1 MSYTRTPTATLTELY
16 CTATATA
23 QFEVDPRNPGPGWA
37 LRMLG
42 CLWSFQQSRSWG
54 PTVTPLCGLNTCPKW
69 FGTPPCSHPLGGR
82 RECLGSGHL
91 RDRVVSDPGG
101 PNCSP
106 RPLGFSRRPPRYV
119 SGGDHEEVPQ
129 SDLQGRGVCLGG
141 ALLDD
146 QGCQVARHQAVSPE
160 KGPAPTG
167 PPPPV

>member
-16 CTATATA
+16 CTATA

-54 PTVTPLCGLNTCPKW
+54 PTVTPLCGLNTGPKW
-69 FGTPPCSHPLGGR
+69 FGSPPCSHPVGGR

-119 SGGDHEEVPQ
+119 SGGGPRGGTTVGLARERCSP
-129 SDLQGRGVCLGG
+129 GRS
-141 ALLDD
+141 
-146 QGCQVARHQAVSPE
+146 VARRPGLSSCTSPSHFPE
-160 KGPAPTG
+160 GGTSAH
-167 PPPPV
+167 